1 MIFLSENVLEKLFRT
16 VSEIPGNL
24 KVFLSQVDRETG
36 AAKMSLSGET
46 RGINTGINRG
56 GAQIST
62 KTERI
67 QIQLFLKA

>member
-1 MIFLSENVLEKLFRT
+1 MLEELFRT
-16 VSEIPGNL
+16 VSEILENL

-36 AAKMSLSGET
+36 AAKMSLSKET
-46 RGINTGINRG
+46 HGMQAGINSE
-56 GAQIST
+56 GAQISM